1 MNFDTTAYLSNYLT
15 TLLERCRSLTGLS
28 DFATASPKAV
38 EVAVK
43 QHFPA
48 ITRADYERFF
58 RTETVSTTRE
68 LPKALTCLPQ
78 RPPEA
83 SARF

>member
-28 DFATASPKAV
+28 DFATASPETV
-38 EVAVK
+38 EDAVK

-58 RTETVSTTRE
+58 RTETVSTTKSCI
-68 LPKALTCLPQ
+68 LNAGSFSPVLDC
-78 RPPEA
+78 
-83 SARF
+83 FCC

>member
-58 RTETVSTTRE
+58 RTETVST
-68 LPKALTCLPQ
+68 PKSCILNAGSFSPVLDC
-78 RPPEA
+78 
-83 SARF
+83 FCC

>member
-58 RTETVSTTRE
+58 QDGNRLHYEKLYFKRRE
-68 LPKALTCLPQ
+68 FSPVLDC
-78 RPPEA
+78 
-83 SARF
+83 FCC